1 MQTDRCEVCQ
11 IERVTEK
18 SEIGKGP
25 GNMGLGG
32 KGGLLDKYI
41 PYDVHLRELHM
52 NPLLLGMPAIPV
64 TIAA

>member
-11 IERVTEK
+11 IEKVTEK

-25 GNMGLGG
+25 GNVGLGG
-32 KGGLLDKYI
+32 EGGLLDKYI
-41 PYDVHLRELHM
+41 LYDVHLRELYV
-52 NPLLLGMPAIPV
+52 NPLPQEMPAIPV